1 MYFITSYDNV
11 KIYKIEE
18 FINVY
23 SRKHIK
29 ETGNIKGAYMLN
41 KLDKI
46 YELKKELDKKRPLS
60 QSELKR
66 IKENYIIKNTYN
78 SNAIEGNTLTEIET
92 KVIIETGIT
101 IAKKT
106 LREHLEVKN
115 HAEALLFIEELKDR
129 KLSEYDIKSI
139 HSIILS
145 GIDRVSAGKYR
156 DANVQIGG
164 ASHNVIPSHLISQEI
179 YALLNWYNGGPIT
192 INRIIEFTCH
202 FINIHPFI
210 DGNGRTSRLLTN
222 LELLKLGYPP
232 ITILTVDRLEY
243 YQALDKSYYKDYSLA
258 HDFFYNCIIETL
270 EEYLSYTK

>member
-1 MYFITSYDNV
+1 
-11 KIYKIEE
+11 
-18 FINVY
+18 
-23 SRKHIK
+23 
-29 ETGNIKGAYMLN
+29 MLHYWYYTFYVE
-41 KLDKI
+41 D
-46 YELKKELDKKRPLS
+46 D
-60 QSELKR
+60 
-66 IKENYIIKNTYN
+66 IIKNTYN

-145 GIDRVSAGKYR
+145 GLDRVNAGKYR
-156 DANVQIGG
+156 EANVKIGG
-164 ASHNVIPSHLISQEI
+164 ASHDVTPSHLISQEI
-179 YALLNWYNGGPIT
+179 YTLLSWYNESPIT
-192 INRIIEFTCH
+192 INRIIEFTCR

-232 ITILTVDRLEY
+232 VTILTVDRLEY
-243 YQALDKSYYKDYSLA
+243 YQALDKSYYEDYSLA
-258 HDFFYNCIIETL
+258 YDFFYNCIIESL

>member
-1 MYFITSYDNV
+1 
-11 KIYKIEE
+11 
-18 FINVY
+18 
-23 SRKHIK
+23 
-29 ETGNIKGAYMLN
+29 MLN
-41 KLDKI
+41 KLEKI

-145 GIDRVSAGKYR
+145 GLDRVNAGKYR
-156 DANVQIGG
+156 EANVKIGG
-164 ASHNVIPSHLISQEI
+164 ASHDVTPSHLTSQ
-179 YALLNWYNGGPIT
+179 L
-192 INRIIEFTCH
+192 
-202 FINIHPFI
+202 
-210 DGNGRTSRLLTN
+210 
-222 LELLKLGYPP
+222 
-232 ITILTVDRLEY
+232 V
-243 YQALDKSYYKDYSLA
+243 Q
-258 HDFFYNCIIETL
+258 
-270 EEYLSYTK
+270 